1 MGIHESQSRF
11 YENIIGRSKAFWKG
25 IYSEAQNYNPILKEI
40 TIDDF
45 YKEINIVEPSL
56 IRTEAD
62 ELTYSLHI
70 MVRYEIE
77 KELFSG
83 NIKAKDLPKIWN
95 EKMIK
100 YLGIAPKYDSQ
111 GVLQDVHWAG
121 GLIGYFP
128 SYALGSAY
136 SVQIYNAMKKDMDI
150 DKVLENGEMDKI
162 KNWLGD
168 KIHKYGRLKET
179 EEIIREITG
188 EGLNQNII

>member
-1 MGIHESQSRF
+1 
-11 YENIIGRSKAFWKG
+11 
-25 IYSEAQNYNPILKEI
+25 
-40 TIDDF
+40 
-45 YKEINIVEPSL
+45 
-56 IRTEAD
+56 
-62 ELTYSLHI
+62 

-188 EGLNQNII
+188 EGLNPKYYIDYLKKKYSAIYNLDI